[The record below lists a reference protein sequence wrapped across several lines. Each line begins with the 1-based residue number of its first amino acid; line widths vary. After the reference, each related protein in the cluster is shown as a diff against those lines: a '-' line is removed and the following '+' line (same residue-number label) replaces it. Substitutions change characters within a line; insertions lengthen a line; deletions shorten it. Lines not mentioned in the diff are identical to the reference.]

1 MNLRSH
7 GFWRRRT
14 WLIWW
19 LLPVALPIIAIAL
32 IHRVLIRRRPFAGLQ
47 EKLSGHGPKAKPG
60 AILLHGV
67 SMGEVIL
74 MKTVAK
80 GLSAQGHRLIF
91 STSTVTGREALD
103 AAFPDALRRFLPFDL
118 PWAVDRFFSEV
129 KPAAILLFE
138 SEIWPGFLA
147 AAHARRIPVIIV
159 NARMG
164 ERSFSRWQ
172 HLRFVAR
179 PLLEQTQLV
188 LAQNALWGAR
198 LKALGAKRVKVSG
211 SMKAD
216 LAQAAQPENIAKQQ
230 ARLGL
235 SAEKPMILLGSTAAP
250 EESLLLPSIFAT
262 LPDWTIVLCPRHPER
277 GGELQSMVQGLGR
290 SAVRSSQGPLP
301 ITDPSTVRIVDEIG
315 CLTALYALADLA
327 IVGGSLGS
335 GRGGQNCWEAAA
347 AGRIPLVGPDQ
358 RNFPDAIAVLQSHN
372 AVVMLSPQDPESMQ
386 EIFRDLA
393 QNPAKR
399 QELGQRA
406 QEAWKQSQ
414 GSLARTL
421 RLLKN
426 VLRERVSNT

>member
-1 MNLRSH
+1 M
-7 GFWRRRT
+7 
-14 WLIWW
+14 WW
-19 LLPVALPIIAIAL
+19 LLPVVLPLIALAL
-32 IHRVLIRRRPFAGLQ
+32 IHRVLIRRRPFAGFQ
-47 EKLSGHGPKAKPG
+47 EKLSGSGPRAKPG
-60 AILLHGV
+60 ALLLHGV

-129 KPAAILLFE
+129 KPSAIVLFE
-138 SEIWPGFLA
+138 SELWPGFLA
-147 AAHARRIPVIIV
+147 AAHARNIPVLIV

-164 ERSFSRWQ
+164 ERSFTRWQ

-179 PLLEQTQLV
+179 PLLANTRLV

-198 LKALGAKRVKVSG
+198 LRALGARQVKVSG
-211 SMKAD
+211 SIKAD

-235 SAEKPMILLGSTAAP
+235 NAGRPMVLLGSTAAP
-250 EESLLLPSIFAT
+250 EEALLLPSLFAV
-262 LPDWTIVLCPRHPER
+262 LPDWTIVVCPRHPER
-277 GGELQSMVQGLGR
+277 GGELQSLIQGFGR
-290 SAVRSSQGPLP
+290 SALRSSCGPLP

-315 CLTALYALADLA
+315 CLTALYALADIA
-327 IVGGSLGS
+327 VVGGSLGS

-347 AGRIPLVGPDQ
+347 AGRVPLVGPDQ
-358 RNFPDAIAVLQSHN
+358 RNFPDAIAVLQSQN
-372 AVVMLSPQDPESMQ
+372 AVVLLDPQDPQSMQ

-406 QEAWKQSQ
+406 QEAWKHSQ
-414 GSLARTL
+414 GSLAKTL
-421 RLLKN
+421 GLLKKA
-426 VLRERVSNT
+426 L